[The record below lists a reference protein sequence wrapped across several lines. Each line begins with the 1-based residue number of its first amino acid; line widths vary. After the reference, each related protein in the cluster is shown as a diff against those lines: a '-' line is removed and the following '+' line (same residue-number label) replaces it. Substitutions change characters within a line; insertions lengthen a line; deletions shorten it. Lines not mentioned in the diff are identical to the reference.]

1 MNGGYT
7 TIYYK
12 WGQYGLLWAL
22 LEWPFLFLSTVRSS
36 PQFIDILF

>member
-12 WGQYGLLWAL
+12 WGQYGLLWAI
-22 LEWPFLFLSTVRSS
+22 LEWPILFLSTVS
-36 PQFIDILF
+36 LKL